1 MSNILLTG
9 GTGFLGSN
17 IIKELSKENNI
28 YTIIRKERKYINL
41 KHKNIKIL
49 LFKNYTQLNS
59 QLNKIKV
66 ETVIHCATHYVKKHS
81 HKDIIKLTESN
92 ILVGNIVLEN
102 IQSMNVKKFINFS
115 TVWENY
121 DSKKENAYNLYSS
134 YKTAFSYLIQYY
146 KKKNLNINFYNIMI
160 SDTFGKTDRRNKIIN
175 VLKNNYK
182 NNLPTK
188 ILSKSLF
195 LNLLNVEDIV
205 DAVRILINKNI
216 KSGQYVLKNTSYFK
230 MNDLITLF
238 NKKNKKKIIVKWLS
252 NKIIKEKI
260 FPYKKLKSWKPK
272 KSKVSDI
279 LSILKNN

>member
-9 GTGFLGSN
+9 GTGFIGSN

-28 YTIIRKERKYINL
+28 YTIIRKERKNINL

-66 ETVIHCATHYVKKHS
+66 ETVIHCATHYVNKHS
-81 HKDIIKLTESN
+81 HKDIIKLSESN

-115 TVWENY
+115 TVWEDY

-216 KSGQYVLKNTSYFK
+216 KPGQYVLKNTSYFK

-238 NKKNKKKIIVKWLS
+238 NKKNKKKILVKWLS

-272 KSKVSDI
+272 KSKVNDV

>member
-28 YTIIRKERKYINL
+28 YTIIRKEKKYINL

>member
-28 YTIIRKERKYINL
+28 YTIIRKEKKYINL

-121 DSKKENAYNLYSS
+121 DSKKENSYNLYSS